1 MADEDGSAICYHLW
15 AIRLRLRSACD
26 YLAGKPID
34 RHVHPI
40 TLLALNNEFFRISF
54 SRLVTTALCD
64 YVNHKV
70 PNASLTRVVAMRVL
84 QAPCEQV
91 SPPLCFFMS
100 LAEIEEA
107 VDALSPEELTRLA
120 AYIARR
126 NKLAWDEEL
135 EEDFSPGGKHERALE
150 RIDAEIDSG
159 NFTPLP

>member
-1 MADEDGSAICYHLW
+1 
-15 AIRLRLRSACD
+15 
-26 YLAGKPID
+26 
-34 RHVHPI
+34 
-40 TLLALNNEFFRISF
+40 
-54 SRLVTTALCD
+54 
-64 YVNHKV
+64 
-70 PNASLTRVVAMRVL
+70 
-84 QAPCEQV
+84 
-91 SPPLCFFMS
+91 MS

-135 EEDFSPGGKHERALE
+135 EEDFSQGGKHERALE